1 MDNTF
6 VGRKHI
12 FPDGVELE
20 IIQIKRRE
28 DEPWVTY
35 TTKQGSSIPRKL
47 VMKVS
52 EFVGLYGHLFG
63 LKDAPSKR
71 L

>member
-1 MDNTF
+1 MDTSF
-6 VGRKHI
+6 VGKKHI
-12 FPDGVELE
+12 VPDGVELE
-20 IIQIKRRE
+20 ITQIKRRE

-35 TTKQGSSIPRKL
+35 TIKQGNSIPRKL

-63 LKDAPSKR
+63 LKDAPTKR